1 MSMESNQ
8 NEVFSKRQIDSLF
21 MELRQMELELSR
33 KANMLN
39 QLQVLLGLLLS
50 ERSNLIQE
58 KARDNQKV
66 NEVKGTEKK

>member
-1 MSMESNQ
+1 MESNQ

-21 MELRQMELELSR
+21 MELRQMELELSS